1 MARLNRKQREATTT
15 TATTSAPT
23 APAAPTT
30 APAQFAVQP
39 GDTAAVIFA
48 KRAFDLDPQNAE
60 TVGLDLVVFH
70 RELGAFLQS
79 QGLPVDV
86 VSAVDPRNVF
96 DSRQVFLAGFDY
108 GVQLGTPDEVA
119 RVIVDAVRVGLVSR
133 GIAVKVCR
141 KVERA
146 AAAAKRGLRELEVSP
161 PVDEPAEDHDA
172 D

>member
-1 MARLNRKQREATTT
+1 MARLNRKQREATT
-15 TATTSAPT
+15 ATAPT
-23 APAAPTT
+23 APTT

-48 KRAFDLDPQNAE
+48 KRSFELDPHNAE

-79 QGLPVDV
+79 LGLPVDV
-86 VSAVDPRNVF
+86 VPAVDPRNALNPRDVLEPVF
-96 DSRQVFLAGFDY
+96 DYV
-108 GVQLGTPDEVA
+108 VQLGTADEVA
-119 RVIVDAVRVGLVSR
+119 RVIVDAARVGIVPR
-133 GIAVKVCR
+133 AVAVKVCR

-146 AAAAKRGLRELEVSP
+146 AAAAKRGLREVEVSR

>member
-1 MARLNRKQREATTT
+1 MARLNRKQREGTTT
-15 TATTSAPT
+15 TAPT
-23 APAAPTT
+23 APTT

-48 KRAFDLDPQNAE
+48 KRAFELDPDNAE

-70 RELGAFLQS
+70 RELGGFLQS
-79 QGLPVDV
+79 LSLPVEV
-86 VSAVDPRNVF
+86 VPAVDPSNVL
-96 DSRQVFLAGFDY
+96 DPREVLLAGFDY

-146 AAAAKRGLRELEVSP
+146 AAAAKRGLRELEVSRP
-161 PVDEPAEDHDA
+161 AEEPAEKPAA